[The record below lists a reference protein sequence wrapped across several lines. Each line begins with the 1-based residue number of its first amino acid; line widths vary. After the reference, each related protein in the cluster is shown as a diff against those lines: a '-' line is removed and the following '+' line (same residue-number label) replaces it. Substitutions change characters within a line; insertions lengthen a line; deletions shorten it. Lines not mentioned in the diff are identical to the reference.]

1 MDEIEVFDK
10 LNAIATPQF
19 ALTFGETSEKAIKI
33 AEHKAW
39 LQTIRHERPSTT
51 KEYKIGVY
59 MRYFNQTKHGIYLAH
74 HKKQFLDTIALC
86 PKWKFVDFYVDEG
99 NTAPKM
105 KSSPDL
111 VRLIDDAMN
120 SKVDLIITQLKK
132 NITQYEEDLILLS
145 RLLAAQ
151 TPPVGIYIISE
162 DIYTLASYHM
172 EDLRDT
178 EFLPSPDWKVLPDDE
193 EEAVKLLQE
202 RRLLGD

>member
-1 MDEIEVFDK
+1 MDEIEVFGK

-59 MRYFNQTKHGIYLAH
+59 IRYFNQTKHDDYLTK
-74 HKKQFLDTIALC
+74 HKKQFADTIALC
-86 PKWKFVDFYVDEG
+86 PKWKLVDFYIDEG
-99 NTAPKM
+99 SNAPKL
-105 KSSPDL
+105 KYSPDL

-120 SKVDLIITQLKK
+120 GKVDLIITQLKK
-132 NITQYEEDLILLS
+132 NITKYEEDLILLS

-151 TPPVGIYIISE
+151 TPPVGIYIVSE

-178 EFLPSPDWKVLPDDE
+178 EFLPSPNWKVLPDNE
-193 EEAVKLLQE
+193 EKAIKLLQE

>member
-1 MDEIEVFDK
+1 MDEIEVFGK

-59 MRYFNQTKHGIYLAH
+59 IRYFNQTKHDDYLTK
-74 HKKQFLDTIALC
+74 HKKQFADTIALC
-86 PKWKFVDFYVDEG
+86 PKWKLVDFYIDEG
-99 NTAPKM
+99 SNAPKL
-105 KSSPDL
+105 KYSPDL

-120 SKVDLIITQLKK
+120 GKVDLILTQLKK
-132 NITQYEEDLILLS
+132 NITKYEEDLILLS

-151 TPPVGIYIISE
+151 TPPVGIYIVSE

-178 EFLPSPDWKVLPDDE
+178 EFLPSPNWKVLPDNE
-193 EEAVKLLQE
+193 EKAIKLLQE

>member
-1 MDEIEVFDK
+1 MDEIEVFGK

-59 MRYFNQTKHGIYLAH
+59 IRYFNQTKHDDYLTK
-74 HKKQFLDTIALC
+74 HKKQFADTIALC
-86 PKWKFVDFYVDEG
+86 PKWELVDFYVDEG
-99 NTAPKM
+99 NNAPKL
-105 KSSPDL
+105 KYSPDL
-111 VRLIDDAMN
+111 VRLINDAMN
-120 SKVDLIITQLKK
+120 GKVDLIITQLKK
-132 NITQYEEDLILLS
+132 NITKYEEDLILLS

-151 TPPVGIYIISE
+151 TPPVGIYIVSE
-162 DIYTLASYHM
+162 DIYTLASYHL

-178 EFLPSPDWKVLPDDE
+178 EFLPSPNWKVLPDDE
-193 EEAVKLLQE
+193 EEAIKLLQE

>member
-1 MDEIEVFDK
+1 MDEIEVFGK

-59 MRYFNQTKHGIYLAH
+59 IRYFNQTKHDDYLTK
-74 HKKQFLDTIALC
+74 HKKQFADTIALC
-86 PKWKFVDFYVDEG
+86 PKWKLVDFYIDEG
-99 NTAPKM
+99 SNAPKL
-105 KSSPDL
+105 KYSPDL

-120 SKVDLIITQLKK
+120 GKVDLIITQLKK
-132 NITQYEEDLILLS
+132 NITKYEEDLILLS

-151 TPPVGIYIISE
+151 TPPVGIYIVSE

-178 EFLPSPDWKVLPDDE
+178 EFLPSPNWKVLPDNE
-193 EEAVKLLQE
+193 EEAIKLLQE

>member
-1 MDEIEVFDK
+1 MDELEVFDK

-19 ALTFGETSEKAIKI
+19 ALTFGETSEQAIKI

-51 KEYKIGVY
+51 KEYKIGIY
-59 MRYFNQTKHGIYLAH
+59 IRYFNQTKHENYLAH

-86 PKWKFVDFYVDEG
+86 PKWKFVDFYIDEG

-105 KSSPDL
+105 KYSPEL

-120 SKVDLIITQLKK
+120 GKVDLIITQKKK

-151 TPPVGIYIISE
+151 TPPVGIYIVSE
-162 DIYTLASYHM
+162 DIYTLASYHT

-178 EFLPSPDWKVLPDDE
+178 ELLPSPNWKVLPDDE
-193 EEAVKLLQE
+193 EEAIKLLQE